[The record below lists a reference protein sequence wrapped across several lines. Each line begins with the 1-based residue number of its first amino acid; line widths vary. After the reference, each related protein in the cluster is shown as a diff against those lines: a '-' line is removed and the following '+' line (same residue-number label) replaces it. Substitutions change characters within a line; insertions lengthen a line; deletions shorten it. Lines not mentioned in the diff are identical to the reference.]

1 MDRRRRNID
10 NLSRVVLD
18 LLIALQIVEDNSRVV
33 SITPDWDDDVAG
45 RRIVIEVK
53 RASAESTRGRDA
65 GGSKARP

>member
-33 SITPDWDDDVAG
+33 SITIGTTTSPAD
-45 RRIVIEVK
+45 
-53 RASAESTRGRDA
+53 ASS
-65 GGSKARP
+65 SK